1 MRIYITAFILVITLG
16 LVSCGGGNDVAS
28 SGATAVS
35 AAAST
40 TATPTIATEST
51 TAVASP
57 NAITQPK
64 LNGQIDERTG
74 VAPVIA
80 KGEFGKN
87 YCVTCTSCHVP
98 MDKNLSFC
106 QDRTYYHQ

>member
-1 MRIYITAFILVITLG
+1 MRTYLTSLAFAVIFG

-35 AAAST
+35 TVASA
-40 TATPTIATEST
+40 TATATTATEST

-106 QDRTYYHQ
+106 HERTYYHQ

>member
-1 MRIYITAFILVITLG
+1 MRTYLTSLAFAVIFG

-35 AAAST
+35 AVASA
-40 TATPTIATEST
+40 TATATTATEST

-64 LNGQIDERTG
+64 LDGQIDERTG

-106 QDRTYYHQ
+106 HERTYYHQ

>member
-1 MRIYITAFILVITLG
+1 MRTYLTSLAFAVIFG
-16 LVSCGGGNDVAS
+16 LVSCGGGNDMAS
-28 SGATAVS
+28 SGATTVS
-35 AAAST
+35 AASAAVAPT
-40 TATPTIATEST
+40 TATESI

-57 NAITQPK
+57 NTISEPK

-106 QDRTYYHQ
+106 QDRTYYHR

>member
-1 MRIYITAFILVITLG
+1 MRIYLTSLAFAVIFG
-16 LVSCGGGNDVAS
+16 LVSCGGGNDMAA

-74 VAPVIA
+74 VAPVLA

>member
-1 MRIYITAFILVITLG
+1 MRIYLTSLAFAVIFG
-16 LVSCGGGNDVAS
+16 LVSCGGGNDMAA

-74 VAPVIA
+74 VAPVLA

-106 QDRTYYHQ
+106 QDRTYYHR

>member
-1 MRIYITAFILVITLG
+1 MRTYLTSLAFAVIFG

-35 AAAST
+35 AVASA
-40 TATPTIATEST
+40 TATATTATEST

-106 QDRTYYHQ
+106 HERTYYHQ

>member
-1 MRIYITAFILVITLG
+1 MRTYLTSLAFAVIFG

-28 SGATAVS
+28 SGASAVS
-35 AAAST
+35 AVASA
-40 TATPTIATEST
+40 TATATTATEST

-106 QDRTYYHQ
+106 HERTYYHQ

>member
-1 MRIYITAFILVITLG
+1 MRTYLTSLAFAVIFG

-35 AAAST
+35 TMASA
-40 TATPTIATEST
+40 TATATTATEST

-106 QDRTYYHQ
+106 HERTYYHQ

>member
-1 MRIYITAFILVITLG
+1 MRTYLTSLAFAVIFG

-35 AAAST
+35 TMASA
-40 TATPTIATEST
+40 TATATTATEST

-64 LNGQIDERTG
+64 LDGQIDERTG

-80 KGEFGKN
+80 KSEFGKN

-106 QDRTYYHQ
+106 QERTYYHQ

>member
-1 MRIYITAFILVITLG
+1 MRTYLTSLAFAVIFG

-35 AAAST
+35 TMASA
-40 TATPTIATEST
+40 TATATTATEST

-106 QDRTYYHQ
+106 HERTYYH

>member
-1 MRIYITAFILVITLG
+1 MRPFLTSLACAAIFG
-16 LVSCGGGNDVAS
+16 LVSCGGGNDISS

-35 AAAST
+35 AAASVA
-40 TATPTIATEST
+40 ATPAAVTESI

-57 NAITQPK
+57 NVITEPK

-74 VAPVIA
+74 VAPVTA
-80 KGEFGKN
+80 KANLGNN
-87 YCVTCTSCHVP
+87 YCVTCSSCHVP

-106 QDRTYYHQ
+106 QSRANYH

>member
-1 MRIYITAFILVITLG
+1 MRIYLTSLAFAVIFG
-16 LVSCGGGNDVAS
+16 LVSCGGGNDMTS

-74 VAPVIA
+74 VAPVLA

>member
-1 MRIYITAFILVITLG
+1 MRTYLTSLAFAVIFG
-16 LVSCGGGNDVAS
+16 LVSCGGGNDMAS
-28 SGATAVS
+28 SGATAVN
-35 AAAST
+35 AAASA
-40 TATPTIATEST
+40 TATPTTATEST
-51 TAVASP
+51 TAAASP
-57 NAITQPK
+57 NTITEPK

-106 QDRTYYHQ
+106 HERTYYHQ

>member
-1 MRIYITAFILVITLG
+1 MRTYLTSLAFAVIFG

-35 AAAST
+35 AVASA
-40 TATPTIATEST
+40 TATATTATEST

-106 QDRTYYHQ
+106 HELAYYHQ

>member
-1 MRIYITAFILVITLG
+1 MRTYLTSLAFAVIFG
-16 LVSCGGGNDVAS
+16 LVSCGGGNDMAS

-35 AAAST
+35 AAASA
-40 TATPTIATEST
+40 TATPTTATEST
-51 TAVASP
+51 TAVASS

-64 LNGQIDERTG
+64 LNGQSDERTG

-80 KGEFGKN
+80 KSEFGKN

-106 QDRTYYHQ
+106 QERTYYHQ

>member
-1 MRIYITAFILVITLG
+1 MRTFLISLACAAMFG
-16 LVSCGGGNDVAS
+16 LVSCGGGNDMAS

-35 AAAST
+35 AAASA
-40 TATPTIATEST
+40 TATPTTATEST

-106 QDRTYYHQ
+106 HERTYYHQ

>member
-1 MRIYITAFILVITLG
+1 MRTYLTSLAFAVIFG
-16 LVSCGGGNDVAS
+16 LVSCGGGNDMVS

-35 AAAST
+35 AAASA
-40 TATPTIATEST
+40 TATPTTATEST
-51 TAVASP
+51 TAVASS

-80 KGEFGKN
+80 KSEFGKN

-106 QDRTYYHQ
+106 QERTYYHQ

>member
-1 MRIYITAFILVITLG
+1 MRIYLTSLAFAVIFG
-16 LVSCGGGNDVAS
+16 LVSCGGGNDMAA

-35 AAAST
+35 AAASA
-40 TATPTIATEST
+40 TATPTTATESP

-74 VAPVIA
+74 VAPVLA

-106 QDRTYYHQ
+106 QDRTYYHR